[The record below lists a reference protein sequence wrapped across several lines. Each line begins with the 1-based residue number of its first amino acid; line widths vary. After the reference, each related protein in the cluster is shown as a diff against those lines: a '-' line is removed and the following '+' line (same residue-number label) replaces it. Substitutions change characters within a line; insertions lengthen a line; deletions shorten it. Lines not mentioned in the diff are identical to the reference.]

1 MDQSLTHIVDA
12 ALAIEKIRVA
22 AEVRQSHLAKR
33 HKHDPETDELLRRI
47 NDLEVFVDGRVAHLI
62 LTHPA
67 YPWFS
72 LVKGVGGE
80 NIAKVV
86 APIDIEKANTISSL
100 WKFAGWAPDKEGKAM
115 RRVKGGGKLE
125 YNSQLRS
132 MCWRLAGSLKRAK
145 GKFYQ
150 YYIQE
155 KDKYTERFENQGYKI
170 LATPQGKWTCLNC
183 GASWNKQREITPCC
197 ANQQIEK
204 KLREEPP
211 GVIWKGH
218 LDAMAVRKMIKMFLA
233 CLWLVWR
240 EAEGL
245 PVTAPYSIEKLGHS
259 KLISP
264 WEMVDSEPVIEKPK
278 KKERARLSEKPKRQE
293 RANIT
298 EKTSN
303 SERAMSLE

>member
-1 MDQSLTHIVDA
+1 MVDA
-12 ALAIEKIRVA
+12 ALAIEKIRIST
-22 AEVRQSHLAKR
+22 EIRQSHLAKQN
-33 HKHDPETDELLRRI
+33 KHDPETDELHRRI
-47 NDLEVFVDGRVAHLI
+47 KDLEVFVDGRVAHLI
-62 LTHPA
+62 ESHPA

-86 APIDIEKANTISSL
+86 APIDIEKANTISSI
-100 WKFAGWAPDKEGKAM
+100 WKFTGFAPDKEGKAM

-132 MCWRLAGSLKRAK
+132 MCWRLASSLKIAR

-170 LATPQGKWTCLNC
+170 LATPRGRWMCSNC

-197 ANQQIEK
+197 DNPAIEK
-204 KLREEPP
+204 KLRGEPP
-211 GVIWKGH
+211 EVIWVGH

-240 EAEGL
+240 KAEGL
-245 PVTAPYSIEKLGHS
+245 PITGPYSIEKLGHS

-264 WEMVDSEPVIEKPK
+264 WEMVDNEP
-278 KKERARLSEKPKRQE
+278 
-293 RANIT
+293 
-298 EKTSN
+298 
-303 SERAMSLE
+303 